1 MKTVKLYE
9 TGEEVLVK
17 AKVSEVA
24 MDNGDIVYQV
34 TTIDNGKNMGV
45 WLKDEQ
51 LIPMPVVSNFTT
63 PIVEGGIRHEGIK
76 DQEMVHGNQ
85 GQNRPIL

>member
-24 MDNGDIVYQV
+24 MDDGDIVYQV
-34 TTIDNGKNMGV
+34 TTVDNGKNMGV

-51 LIPMPVVSNFTT
+51 LIPVGNSTT
-63 PIVEGGIRHEGIK
+63 PIIEG
-76 DQEMVHGNQ
+76 N
-85 GQNRPIL
+85 PILQK